1 MNYVSHLKSREV
13 YRLIT
18 LNHRVGGSSP
28 SQPTY
33 VVISKYRSKNWM
45 CIKPLLIAYV
55 SKTYISSI
63 QSLNSF
69 FHKEKIMLI
78 SEYATEVIKS

>member
-1 MNYVSHLKSREV
+1 
-13 YRLIT
+13 
-18 LNHRVGGSSP
+18 
-28 SQPTY
+28 
-33 VVISKYRSKNWM
+33 M